1 VAANPRYGNAFC
13 IAFCVAF
20 ASSFKT
26 FMRLERAT
34 FLNRLAKKCA
44 APLSYVLCSRLLHN
58 PTRAFDAY
66 LNFLL
71 GKGSGTGW
79 DLQHEIQ
86 TALSCVHSERPIV
99 FDVGANVGDWS
110 KGFLAASPQARLY
123 LVEPSPGCQRQ
134 IQTLGLPYAA
144 LIPCALGDRPGKA
157 SLHFSSAVDGSASLH
172 TRGDSYF
179 QDRTYQTVE
188 VEVTTIDQLIAQHQI
203 KFVDFIKMDIEGHE
217 LQALQGAT
225 NALKEKRIGALSF
238 EFGSGNINSRTY
250 FREFWEL
257 LSANNFQLARIT
269 PGGRLVPIDE
279 YYEDCEYFRGATN
292 YVARLKDHPKNR
304 PEF

>member
-1 VAANPRYGNAFC
+1 
-13 IAFCVAF
+13 
-20 ASSFKT
+20 
-26 FMRLERAT
+26 MRLERAT